1 MAREGIPRVGIVI
14 PAHNAEAFLAE
25 TLDSVLAQSFG
36 DWSAVVAD
44 DASTDGTRALIEAYA
59 ARDGRISL
67 LALDANEGVVA
78 VRNRLVE
85 ATAPTELV
93 ALLDH
98 DDLWREDY
106 LARSVE
112 LHDAAVAEGRRP
124 GIVASNA
131 HFLEPT
137 GVSQDTVAE
146 RFGWVEPVTYRDMLH
161 ANYVFARVVF
171 ARAAFDDTEGFS
183 AACAGADDYDLWL
196 QMMEA
201 GWEVV
206 STREP
211 LTLYRW
217 NQGGLSRKRSVMFAS
232 HVEAYRRVLER
243 GAVDASEQ
251 RLVRRRMRHYRL
263 LYTRQRLWEAVTRS

>member
-1 MAREGIPRVGIVI
+1 M
-14 PAHNAEAFLAE
+14 
-25 TLDSVLAQSFG
+25 LAQTFG
-36 DWSAVVAD
+36 DWCAVVAD

-59 ARDGRISL
+59 ARDPRISL
-67 LALDANEGVVA
+67 MALDANEGVVA

-85 ATAPTELV
+85 ATAPTKLV

-106 LARSVE
+106 LSRSVE
-112 LHDAAVAEGRRP
+112 LHDSAVAEGRRP

-131 HFLEPT
+131 HFLEPA
-137 GVSQDTVAE
+137 GVSSDTVAD

-161 ANYVFARVVF
+161 SNYVFARVVF
-171 ARAAFDDTEGFS
+171 TRAAFDDTQGFS
-183 AACAGADDYDLWL
+183 AACPGADDYDLWL

-211 LTLYRW
+211 LSQYRW
-217 NQGGLSRKRSVMFAS
+217 HPGGLSRRRSAMFAS
-232 HVEAYRRVLER
+232 HVEAYRRVLDR
-243 GAVDASEQ
+243 GAVDESER

-263 LYTRQRLWEAVTRS
+263 LYARQRVFEAVTRS